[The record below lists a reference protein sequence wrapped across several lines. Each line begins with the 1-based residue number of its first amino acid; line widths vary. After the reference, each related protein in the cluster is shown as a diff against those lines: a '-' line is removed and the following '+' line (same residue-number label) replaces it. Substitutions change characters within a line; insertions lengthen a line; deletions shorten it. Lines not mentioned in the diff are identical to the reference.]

1 MRRAIA
7 AYDKLIDAL
16 GVLPGI
22 IIGATALA
30 IGTDVVLRDIG
41 FGGIYGMIEIIEY
54 AILLL
59 AMAGVG
65 HVTRLGRHVTVD
77 IATDLLPARW
87 AWRMQKIRLVSGH
100 AQFVG
105 DDVALEDVAVGKD
118 FRADAP
124 GFAVASQIT
133 AGAEPEVGRV
143 TPCAPSDDMDT
154 LVGKSGG
161 QRTARPIKVSE
172 VNLSFVP

>member
-87 AWRMQKIRLVSGH
+87 AWRVSLLAQAIATVVSLIFLCYAAEATYEVWRGGTWLYKSIAVPEWLPLALIPTGFLFVTIELARRL
-100 AQFVG
+100 
-105 DDVALEDVAVGKD
+105 AVTWQDGELRK
-118 FRADAP
+118 
-124 GFAVASQIT
+124 
-133 AGAEPEVGRV
+133 AGA
-143 TPCAPSDDMDT
+143 
-154 LVGKSGG
+154 
-161 QRTARPIKVSE
+161 TARDDGI
-172 VNLSFVP
+172 